1 MKNTIIIRLEG
12 SVVSQ
17 IGFVALYKYLTD
29 KGYDVKFD
37 ILTNSFRK
45 VNSEATY
52 CYDSSLKFIFPNL
65 VFNYATQEEINNFQ
79 QYRLDI
85 ITKESIYTLKA
96 PLYITGYG
104 DMMPLILIYRDFLI
118 KNLKID
124 NDTLLQLMTA
134 DSNSCAFYIDDTLS
148 LYHGSYGRRLS
159 SDFITKSMYIMN
171 SLSNDIRFKFLIHD
185 YEYFSQNIMPTLQ
198 QLPFTSQYFVVSLEE
213 ALYFSMHTNGII
225 STTPLG
231 ALARILSNKCQYAI
245 FRDYNKEIFDN
256 FSNCILINDNGG
268 R

>member
-37 ILTNSFRK
+37 TVTNSFRK
-45 VNSEATY
+45 VNNEATY
-52 CYDSSLKFIFPNL
+52 CYDSLLRFIFPNL
-65 VFNYATQEEINNFQ
+65 VFNYATKEEINEFQ
-79 QYRLDI
+79 QYKIEL

-96 PLYITGYG
+96 PLYIVGYG

-118 KNLKID
+118 ANFKAN
-124 NDTLLQLMTA
+124 NESLMQSISL
-134 DSNSCAFYIDDTLS
+134 DSNSCAFYIDDTLN
-148 LYHGSYGRRLS
+148 LYHGSYGRKLS
-159 SDFITKSMYIMN
+159 TDFIAKSMYVMN
-171 SLSNDIRFKFLIHD
+171 SLSSNIKFHFLVHD
-185 YEYFSQNIMPTLQ
+185 YGYFSQYIVPFLEK
-198 QLPFTSQYFVVSLEE
+198 LPFISEFFVTSLEE
-213 ALYFSMHTNGII
+213 ALYFSMHTGGII